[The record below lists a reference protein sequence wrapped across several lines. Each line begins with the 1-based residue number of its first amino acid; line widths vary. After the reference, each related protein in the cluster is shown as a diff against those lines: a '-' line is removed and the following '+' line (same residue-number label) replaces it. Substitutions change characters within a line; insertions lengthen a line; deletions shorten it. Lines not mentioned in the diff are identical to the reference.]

1 MRKHVQDQKTLIM
14 LLRSET
20 LLARSIGIFAT
31 LLFLFLFLM
40 LNNLSPLSSSS
51 LFFAQDNNNGDAGV
65 RNSSNSNDSNTIGKK
80 RELGEAA
87 KGGLDSSFHNLF
99 LLISPQYAYAKEH
112 AIAVQHIE
120 GPKIVENNSNLKIET
135 VFKGD
140 LESPTSMAFL
150 GANDILV
157 LEKNAGAVQ
166 RIVNG
171 HMLPKPYTNLITH

>member
-1 MRKHVQDQKTLIM
+1 MREHFQDQKTLIM
-14 LLRSET
+14 LVRSET

-31 LLFLFLFLM
+31 LLFLFLFLI

-65 RNSSNSNDSNTIGKK
+65 RNSSNSNDSNNIGKK
-80 RELGEAA
+80 RALGEAA
-87 KGGLDSSFHNLF
+87 KGGRESSFHNLF
-99 LLISPQYAYAKEH
+99 SIISPQYAYAKEH
-112 AIAVQHIE
+112 AIAVQHGE
-120 GPKIVENNSNLKIET
+120 GPKIMVNNSNLKIET

-150 GANDILV
+150 GPNDILV
-157 LEKNAGAVQ
+157 LEKNGGAVQ